1 MTTVYARHAA
11 PGVAASQVPFSASLN
26 SLRSNTMQMKPV
38 MLVLGLAISA
48 APLSAQISRRDPS
61 TRRPTQSGTIGDIIF
76 GSSRADTSYANCR
89 VRDAVTPDGR
99 VVQVC
104 DERRAR
110 RGDDDRDGDESFEHR
125 RDGRGRQAH
134 VNDRDGDGDFD
145 ARDRQIRKAEKDRQ
159 KALKKQGKAQRR
171 GDD

>member
-1 MTTVYARHAA
+1 
-11 PGVAASQVPFSASLN
+11 
-26 SLRSNTMQMKPV
+26 MQMKPV
-38 MLVLGLAISA
+38 LLALGLAIGA
-48 APLSAQISRRDPS
+48 APLSAQISPRDPS
-61 TRRPTQSGTIGDIIF
+61 TRRPTQTGTIGDIIF

-104 DERRAR
+104 DERRR
-110 RGDDDRDGDESFEHR
+110 RTSDRDDDDSYEHR
-125 RDGRGRQAH
+125 RDGRGRKAH

-159 KALKKQGKAQRR
+159 KALKKQGKSQRR

>member
-1 MTTVYARHAA
+1 
-11 PGVAASQVPFSASLN
+11 
-26 SLRSNTMQMKPV
+26 MQMK
-38 MLVLGLAISA
+38 LVILTLGLAISA

-61 TRRPTQSGTIGDIIF
+61 TRRPTQTGTIGDIIF
-76 GSSRADTSYANCR
+76 GSTRADTSYANCR

-104 DERRAR
+104 DQRRR
-110 RGDDDRDGDESFEHR
+110 RSGDDEDSDESYEHR

-145 ARDRQIRKAEKDRQ
+145 ANDRAIRKREHELQKQQRKGRQ
-159 KALKKQGKAQRR
+159 TSVGAVQQRSRGKR
-171 GDD
+171 GR